1 MGTGR
6 GWRSRGMD
14 SSRVFTLGTRTGGMG
29 MAGDILVGMP
39 GMVGCHSRRLLI
51 GMRLVKGW

>member
-1 MGTGR
+1 
-6 GWRSRGMD
+6 MD
-14 SSRVFTLGTRTGGMG
+14 SSRVFTLGTRTGRMG
-29 MAGDILVGMP
+29 MAGEILVGMP